1 VKNKIN
7 GGVGEDD
14 DVSAFND
21 YIYTARIAWGKLLYY
36 KEGIII
42 ISNQKVQDACKKNI
56 TQFARPKN
64 KEDIKEI
71 KFATIE
77 NRRWGSYFI
86 PKEIELEFYW
96 VNEFDW
102 IQKLSWI
109 KEWRINNT
117 MIDVLLF
124 VNDKNEQI
132 KTGLLTL

>member
-1 VKNKIN
+1 MKNKIN

-14 DVSAFND
+14 NVSAFND
-21 YIYTARIAWGKLLYY
+21 YIYTARNAWGCFLYP
-36 KEGIII
+36 EEPITI
-42 ISNQKVQDACKKNI
+42 ISNQKVQDVCKKNI

-109 KEWRINNT
+109 KEWKINEELGP
-117 MIDVLLF
+117 ILIF
-124 VNDKNEQI
+124 ENDKGAQI
-132 KTGLLTL
+132 RTGLLTL